1 MVFKESILYVPD
13 NSNVMY
19 VKLIKI
25 LKNKKQHGRIGN
37 DIIISVQIIK
47 KEEERKIDKGDVLS
61 GIIIQTK
68 KRISRK
74 ESGYFLSF
82 NKNCCVVLTKNKTK
96 LTGTRLFVPVPR
108 ELRLKNQMKIL
119 TMAPCVV

>member
-47 KEEERKIDKGDVLS
+47 KEEERKINKGDVLS

-96 LTGTRLFVPVPR
+96 LTGSRLFVPVPK